1 MSAKN
6 EYGTSEYTEYISVV
20 TSPVDKKVMFYY
32 GAENGDSKMEHGY
45 YSQSPALKAAA
56 SIPVGSSRIES
67 VYVSP
72 FGVLSL
78 DKRSYSWNPQI
89 FAPDSAIECRFILLY
104 LHCICSRYR
113 QYNRLWC

>member
-1 MSAKN
+1 MRVSAKN
-6 EYGTSEYTEYISVV
+6 EYGTSEYTEYIRVV

-32 GAENGDSKMEHGY
+32 GAENGDSEMEHGY
-45 YSQSPALKAAA
+45 YTQSPALKAAT

-78 DKRSYSWNPQI
+78 DRRSYSWYPQI
-89 FAPDSAIECRFILLY
+89 FAPGSTIECKFI
-104 LHCICSRYR
+104 IDFNVRVE
-113 QYNRLWC
+113 

>member
-32 GAENGDSKMEHGY
+32 GAENGDSEMEHGY

-56 SIPVGSSRIES
+56 SIPVGSRRIES

-78 DKRSYSWNPQI
+78 GRRSYSWYP
-89 FAPDSAIECRFILLY
+89 
-104 LHCICSRYR
+104 
-113 QYNRLWC
+113 RLFLPNSGIQRK

>member
-20 TSPVDKKVMFYY
+20 TSPVDKKVIFYY
-32 GAENGDSKMEHGY
+32 GTENGDSVMEHGY
-45 YSQSPALKAAA
+45 NTQSPALKTAA
-56 SIPVGSSRIES
+56 SIPVGNSRIES

-78 DKRSYSWNPQI
+78 DKRSYSRDPQI
-89 FAPDSAIECRFILLY
+89 FGPNS
-104 LHCICSRYR
+104 CIKRK
-113 QYNRLWC
+113 